1 MDANCYQPI
10 SLGSLNS
17 GSQQGDGM
25 YMPDYL
31 PGSVAGFLIVLIILT
46 IYLAVKIVPQ
56 SQVYVIERFGKYT
69 RTLTAGLS
77 VIVPFLDRVG
87 HRVSILERQLPEFI
101 ISVITRDNVEVRLE
115 TTVFY
120 RVVDASR
127 TVYRIQNVDNAI
139 HTAASSIVRSAAG
152 KLDLDELQSSRE
164 SMNKEIATYLQE
176 AAEIWGIDITRTEI
190 TDVIVDDQTKEA
202 QRQQLNAER
211 ERRASIAR
219 AEGEKRSIELAADAR
234 LYEAQKASEAS
245 RIEADAEAYAVRVKA
260 DADAEQTKVI
270 AAAIAKN
277 GQPAVNFEIM
287 KRQVDALGTL
297 ASGQS
302 TKTIIMPT
310 DVTAVLGSVEG
321 LMSILSGNTVN
332 GRK

>member
-152 KLDLDELQSSRE
+152 KLELDELQSSRE

-234 LYEAQKASEAS
+234 LYEAQKASEAI